1 MKRVIFLN
9 RFFFPDHSATSQLLG
24 DLAFDLARR
33 GRAVHVVTSRQR
45 YDVPDARL
53 PAAET
58 IAGVEVHRVA
68 TTRFGRSALVGRGL
82 DYLSFYAAVWRRVLS
97 LAQPGDTVVAKTDP
111 PMLCVPAMHAARRR
125 SLRLV
130 NWMQD
135 IYPELAARLG
145 VPLLRGAVGRGLAR
159 LRDASLDIAVANVV
173 VGDKMAESVRGRGVP
188 AARVHVIPN
197 WCDDEAIAPISHADN
212 PLYRAWRLEGRFV
225 IGYSG
230 NLGRGHEFETVL
242 GAAERLRDDAR
253 MLFLCIG
260 GGHKL
265 DELVSRVDALGLG
278 GAFRFVPYQDR
289 EQLRY
294 SLGAADVHWISL
306 KPELEGLMVPSKLY
320 GIAAAGRPV
329 IAITAKDGEVA
340 TLVRQHRCGCVVEPG
355 DSAALADALVGLATD
370 DEACAAMGRHARAM
384 LDAQFTRRH
393 ALDRWH
399 RLLDEIG

>member
-9 RFFFPDHSATSQLLG
+9 RFFFPDHSATSQLLS
-24 DLAFDLARR
+24 DLAFHLARE
-33 GRAVHVVTSRQR
+33 GRAVHVVTSQQR
-45 YDVPDARL
+45 YDEPGARL
-53 PAAET
+53 PAAES
-58 IAGVEVHRVA
+58 IGGVEVHRIA

-82 DYLSFYAAVWRRVLS
+82 DYLSFYAGVWRRVLS
-97 LAQPGDTVVAKTDP
+97 LAQAGDVLVAKTDP
-111 PMLCVPAMHAARRR
+111 PMLCIPAMRAARRR

-145 VPLLRGAVGRGLAR
+145 VPLLRGPVGSGLAR
-159 LRDASLDIAVANVV
+159 LRDASLRVAAANVV
-173 VGDKMAESVRGRGVP
+173 VGERMAQTVRAHGV
-188 AARVHVIPN
+188 AAAKVHVIPN
-197 WCDDEAIAPISHADN
+197 WCDDEAIVPVSHADN
-212 PLYRAWRLEGRFV
+212 PLRREWGLEGRFV

-242 GAAERLRDDAR
+242 AAAQRLRGDAR

-265 DELVSRVDALGLG
+265 EELVSRVDALGLG
-278 GAFRFVPYQDR
+278 GSFRFVPYQDR

-329 IAITAKDGEVA
+329 IAVTAKDGEIA
-340 TLVRQHRCGCVVEPG
+340 RLVRQHRCGFVVEPG
-355 DSAALADALVGLATD
+355 DAAGLTDALVGLAAD
-370 DEACAAMGRHARAM
+370 RDACAAMGRRARTM
-384 LDAQFTRRH
+384 LEAQFTRRH
-393 ALDRWH
+393 AFDRWQG
-399 RLLDEIG
+399 LLEEIG